1 MITQNQQSVIDSIT
15 SNFELLNSKFTEKST
30 NALARKIM
38 GEINAFDNEV
48 SDFKASTEAYEIAN
62 NALFA
67 DLCSQVRELTDSLD
81 LKFSHNEGCLTDGIY
96 TCTRSF
102 EIIFPQ
108 FYDNNRS
115 SGKVSIDFYVKSKES
130 YITNSYIKGLKSS
143 GFTYESKY
151 RSIEVNESNIFDV
164 ISEQIISTFKRYK
177 K

>member
-81 LKFSHNEGCLTDGIY
+81 LEFSQYNGCSENYGY
-96 TCTRSF
+96 TPTRSF
-102 EIIFPQ
+102 KIIFPQ
-108 FYDNNRS
+108 FYNNNRL
-115 SGKVSIDFYVKSKES
+115 SGEVSIDFYVKSKES
-130 YITNSYIKGLKSS
+130 YITNSYIKGLDNS
-143 GFTYESKY
+143 GFTYESQY
-151 RSIEVNESNIFDV
+151 RSIEVNESNLFDI

>member
-62 NALFA
+62 NALFS

-81 LKFSHNEGCLTDGIY
+81 LKFSQGCSENYGYNY
-96 TCTRSF
+96 TPFRSF
-102 EIIFPQ
+102 KIIFPQ
-108 FYDNNRS
+108 FYDNTRS
-115 SGKVSIDFYVKSKES
+115 SGEVSIDFYVKSKES

-143 GFTYESKY
+143 GFTYELQY
-151 RSIEVNESNIFDV
+151 RSIEVNESNLFDI